1 MRRLAFKPT
10 PVALLA
16 LLLSAACGGDDTV
29 TPLGD
34 AGNDGNVTPDGA
46 ADTGTDG
53 NPGDGAT
60 DGGLPKSFSHFFNG
74 NVNAVVHAG
83 TSWYVGGRFY
93 GANVAPAPRLLPLD
107 ASGTPVGTCSLQSG
121 FDGTVSAA
129 IAVGSSIYVGGQFR
143 RYQGKPADRLA
154 KIDAT
159 TCALDTTFS
168 PPNGN
173 GFDATVAALATAGTS
188 LYVGGAFTAYKGV
201 ANSANGIAKL
211 DLTTGALDTTFSP
224 ANSNGFNNGV
234 GALHVSG
241 GSLYV
246 GGAFSSYK
254 GVANSANRLAKLD
267 LTTGA
272 IDTTFSPVG
281 PTANGFGAVNNPPA
295 VLALATSGGA
305 LYVGGDFT
313 AYKGVASS
321 ANRLAKLD
329 LVTGAIDTTF
339 SPVGPTANGF
349 DGQVSALGVSG
360 TSLLVGGNFTSY
372 RGAAGS
378 AHAFAK
384 LALVSGAQDATF
396 VPAGNTVNGFERG
409 VNAIAVS
416 GTTTWVG
423 GGFWTYAGYSA
434 NRIAKLDDVT
444 YALDTTFSPA
454 NGNGFDADVA
464 AILASGSS
472 IYVGGAF
479 TAYRGTANSAMRLAK
494 LDATSGALDTTF
506 SPPGQNANGFDA
518 EVAAFATAG
527 TSLYVGGRFTR
538 YKGVNDSA
546 NFLAKLDL
554 TTGAL
559 DTTFSPVGQNANGFD
574 VDVFALTTSGTSLYV
589 GGDFTRYKGVNA
601 SANRLAKL
609 DLTTG
614 AIDSTFSPAGQ
625 NANGFDAAVNALALS
640 GNVLYVGG
648 NFTRY
653 KGVNSSA
660 NRLAKLDAT
669 TGALD
674 ATFSPVGQNANG
686 FDAEVLA
693 LAVSGSS
700 VYCGGAFNNYRGV
713 NASANFLAKLDG
725 TTGAI
730 DTTFSPAGQLT
741 NGFDGDVRALSAQQN
756 ALFAGGTFH
765 VYRGSNYA
773 DSVAIL
779 ALANGAL
786 Q

>member
-1 MRRLAFKPT
+1 M
-10 PVALLA
+10 
-16 LLLSAACGGDDTV
+16 
-29 TPLGD
+29 
-34 AGNDGNVTPDGA
+34 
-46 ADTGTDG
+46 
-53 NPGDGAT
+53 
-60 DGGLPKSFSHFFNG
+60 
-74 NVNAVVHAG
+74 
-83 TSWYVGGRFY
+83 
-93 GANVAPAPRLLPLD
+93 
-107 ASGTPVGTCSLQSG
+107 
-121 FDGTVSAA
+121 
-129 IAVGSSIYVGGQFR
+129 
-143 RYQGKPADRLA
+143 
-154 KIDAT
+154 
-159 TCALDTTFS
+159 
-168 PPNGN
+168 
-173 GFDATVAALATAGTS
+173 
-188 LYVGGAFTAYKGV
+188 
-201 ANSANGIAKL
+201 
-211 DLTTGALDTTFSP
+211 
-224 ANSNGFNNGV
+224 
-234 GALHVSG
+234 
-241 GSLYV
+241 
-246 GGAFSSYK
+246 
-254 GVANSANRLAKLD
+254 
-267 LTTGA
+267 
-272 IDTTFSPVG
+272 
-281 PTANGFGAVNNPPA
+281 
-295 VLALATSGGA
+295 LALATSGGA

-730 DTTFSPAGQLT
+730 DTTFSPAGQLA